1 MCLIKRKL
9 IQLRM
14 FVDLISVS
22 LDRQMNGWI
31 DRHPG
36 VVRSHEKGIN
46 YPPLRQQLIT
56 FTFKLNVTGM

>member
-1 MCLIKRKL
+1 
-9 IQLRM
+9 
-14 FVDLISVS
+14 
-22 LDRQMNGWI
+22 MNGWI